1 LDSLYSTERK
11 EREMTE
17 DLGTTI
23 RDGFETWKKN
33 LSICLPFVFSWI
45 LTSIVVLVIL
55 GVAVLATLPAL
66 VSNLDA
72 LDELPPEL
80 IFQQLPLLFQ
90 NLGIILIAVAIAIL
104 VSMVIDAFFWA
115 GAIGMAKEAIET
127 GHTDLSQMI
136 DYGKRKYVSI
146 FVTNIIIGLL
156 SLVGLVFLIPS
167 ILAILPKLSR
177 LSALPESEVV
187 TLIALFGVG
196 FLAFIL
202 YTIIISIL
210 FALPRYVV
218 VINDVG
224 AVDGIKTG
232 FTCFLRNKLA
242 VFLLWLVI
250 VAVNILATAL
260 GALPYIGGIV
270 MLVLLL
276 VVVLPLTVIWWSRLY
291 LSIVETPGLEAGAGS
306 DTEAET
312 E

>member
-1 LDSLYSTERK
+1 
-11 EREMTE
+11 MTE

-45 LTSIVVLVIL
+45 LSSIVVLVIL

-72 LDELPPEL
+72 LDKLPPEL
-80 IFQQLPLLFQ
+80 IFQQLPVLFQ
-90 NLGIILIAVAIAIL
+90 NVGIILIAVAVAIL
-104 VSMVIDAFFWA
+104 VSMLIDAFFWA

-136 DYGKRKYVSI
+136 EYGKRKYVSI
-146 FVTNIIIGLL
+146 FVTNLIIGLL
-156 SLVGLVFLIPS
+156 SLVGLLFLIPG
-167 ILAILPKLSR
+167 ILAILPQLSTLPA
-177 LSALPESEVV
+177 LSESEVV

-218 VINDVG
+218 VISDVG

-232 FTCFLRNKLA
+232 FTCFTRNKLA
-242 VFLLWLVI
+242 VFLLWLVL

-260 GALPYIGGIV
+260 GAIPHIGGII
-270 MLVLLL
+270 MLILLI

-291 LSIVETPGLEAGAGS
+291 LSMVETPGLEAGAGS
-306 DTEAET
+306 EVE
-312 E
+312 

>member
-1 LDSLYSTERK
+1 
-11 EREMTE
+11 MTE

-45 LTSIVVLVIL
+45 LSSIVVLVIL

-72 LDELPPEL
+72 LDKLPPEL
-80 IFQQLPLLFQ
+80 IFQQLPVLFQ
-90 NLGIILIAVAIAIL
+90 NVGIILIAVAVAIL
-104 VSMVIDAFFWA
+104 VSMLIDAFFWA

-136 DYGKRKYVSI
+136 EYGKRKYVSI
-146 FVTNIIIGLL
+146 FVTNLIIGLL
-156 SLVGLVFLIPS
+156 SLVGLLFLIPG
-167 ILAILPKLSR
+167 ILAILPQLSTLPA
-177 LSALPESEVV
+177 LSESEVV

-218 VINDVG
+218 VITDVG

-232 FTCFLRNKLA
+232 FTCFTRNKLA
-242 VFLLWLVI
+242 VFLLWLVL

-260 GALPYIGGIV
+260 GAIPHIGGII
-270 MLVLLL
+270 MLILLI

-291 LSIVETPGLEAGAGS
+291 LSMVETPGLEAGAGS
-306 DTEAET
+306 EVE
-312 E
+312 

>member
-1 LDSLYSTERK
+1 
-11 EREMTE
+11 MTE

-45 LTSIVVLVIL
+45 LSSIVVLVIL

-72 LDELPPEL
+72 LDKLPPEL
-80 IFQQLPLLFQ
+80 IFQQLPVLFQ
-90 NLGIILIAVAIAIL
+90 NVGIILIAVAVAIL
-104 VSMVIDAFFWA
+104 VSMLIDAFFWA

-127 GHTDLSQMI
+127 GHTDLAQMI
-136 DYGKRKYVSI
+136 EYGKRKYVSI
-146 FVTNIIIGLL
+146 FVTNLIIGLL
-156 SLVGLVFLIPS
+156 SLVGLLFLIPG
-167 ILAILPKLSR
+167 ILAILPQLSTLPA
-177 LSALPESEVV
+177 LSESEVV

-218 VINDVG
+218 VISDVG

-232 FTCFLRNKLA
+232 FTCFTRNKLA
-242 VFLLWLVI
+242 VFLLWLVL

-260 GALPYIGGIV
+260 GAIPHIGGII
-270 MLVLLL
+270 MLILLI

-291 LSIVETPGLEAGAGS
+291 LSMVETPGLEAGAGS
-306 DTEAET
+306 EVE
-312 E
+312 

>member
-1 LDSLYSTERK
+1 
-11 EREMTE
+11 MTE

-45 LTSIVVLVIL
+45 LSSIVILVIL

-66 VSNLDA
+66 VSNLEA
-72 LDELPPEL
+72 FEKLPPGL
-80 IFQQLPLLFQ
+80 IFQQLSLLFQ
-90 NLGIILIAVAIAIL
+90 NLGIILIAVAVAIL

-136 DYGKRKYVSI
+136 EYGKRKYVSI
-146 FVTNIIIGLL
+146 FVTNLIIGLI
-156 SLVGLVFLIPS
+156 SLVGLLFLIPG
-167 ILAILPKLSR
+167 ILTILPQLST
-177 LSALPESEVV
+177 LSALSEGEVV

-202 YTIIISIL
+202 YTIIVSIL

-232 FTCFLRNKLA
+232 LRCFMRNKLA

-250 VAVNILATAL
+250 VVVNIISSAL
-260 GALPYIGGIV
+260 GALPYLGGII
-270 MLVLLL
+270 MLILLI

-291 LSIVETPGLEAGAGS
+291 LSMVETPGLEAGAGS
-306 DTEAET
+306 EVE
-312 E
+312 

>member
-1 LDSLYSTERK
+1 
-11 EREMTE
+11 MTE

-23 RDGFETWKKN
+23 RNGFETWKKN
-33 LSICLPFVFSWI
+33 VVICLPFVFSWI
-45 LTSIVVLVIL
+45 LTSIVVLMIL

-80 IFQQLPLLFQ
+80 IFQQLSLLFQ
-90 NLGIILIAVAIAIL
+90 NVGIILIAFAVAII

-115 GAIGMAKEAIET
+115 GAIGMAKEAIKT
-127 GHTDLSQMI
+127 GHTDLSHMI
-136 DYGKRKYVSI
+136 NYGKRKYVSI
-146 FVTNIIIGLL
+146 FVTNLIIGLL
-156 SLVGLVFLIPS
+156 SLVGLVFLIPG
-167 ILAILPKLSR
+167 ILSILPKLSR
-177 LSALPESEVV
+177 LPALSESEVV

-202 YTIIISIL
+202 YTITISIL

-232 FTCFLRNKLA
+232 LRCFMRNKLA

-260 GALPYIGGIV
+260 GALPYIGGIL
-270 MLVLLL
+270 MLILLI

-291 LSIVETPGLEAGAGS
+291 LSMVETPDLEAGAGS
-306 DTEAET
+306 DTEVYAGI
-312 E
+312 

>member
-1 LDSLYSTERK
+1 
-11 EREMTE
+11 MTE

-45 LTSIVVLVIL
+45 LSSIVILVIL

-72 LDELPPEL
+72 FDELPPEL

-90 NLGIILIAVAIAIL
+90 NVGIILIAVAVAIL

-136 DYGKRKYVSI
+136 EYGKRKYVSI
-146 FVTNIIIGLL
+146 FVTNLIIGLI
-156 SLVGLVFLIPS
+156 SLVGLLFLIPG
-167 ILAILPKLSR
+167 ILTILPQLST
-177 LSALPESEVV
+177 LSALSEGEVV

-202 YTIIISIL
+202 YTIIVSII

-232 FTCFLRNKLA
+232 LRCFMRNKLA

-250 VAVNILATAL
+250 VVVNIISSAL
-260 GALPYIGGIV
+260 GALPYLGGII
-270 MLVLLL
+270 MLILLI

-291 LSIVETPGLEAGAGS
+291 LSIVETPDLEAGAGS
-306 DTEAET
+306 EVE
-312 E
+312 